1 MQGREYI
8 LTDFICNL
16 FIKKENRGKRSE
28 YGLAAGKA
36 GIALN
41 IFLFVIKIITGII
54 TGSIGVVAD
63 ALNNLS
69 DAGSSVI
76 TLVGFKLAE
85 KPADSEHPFG
95 HGRIEYISGIFV
107 SVLILVMGL
116 SLAKSSVI
124 KIMSPENLNVNI
136 SSVVILAAAI
146 CIKTWMYFFN
156 RKIGKKINS
165 GTLIATAKDSLSDA
179 AATTAVL
186 AGLAVYFAFD
196 VNIDGIAGLIVSCF
210 IIYTGF
216 GALKDSIQPLLGI
229 PADRKMAER
238 IEQIVMS
245 FNVSKGMHD
254 LVIHNYGPSRFM
266 ISLHVEVP
274 CNGDII
280 KMHDEID
287 LIERRLEEE
296 FNCIATI
303 HMDPIETENE
313 TINAARTVVKEAVA
327 AVSPEVSMH
336 DFRMVSGDTH
346 TNLIFD
352 VVLPKKCKLCEKEL
366 KEKISSEI
374 KRRNGEYRAIIHV
387 DRSYI

>member
-1 MQGREYI
+1 MTE
-8 LTDFICNL
+8 FICRL
-16 FIKKENRGKRSE
+16 FIKKENQDNRSE

-36 GIALN
+36 GIVFN
-41 IFLFVIKIITGII
+41 IFLFIIKMITGVI
-54 TGSIGVVAD
+54 TSSIGVIAD

-76 TLVGFKLAE
+76 TLVGFKLAD
-85 KPADSEHPFG
+85 KPADGEHPFG

-116 SLAKSSVI
+116 SLAKSSVV
-124 KIMSPENLNVNI
+124 KIISPEEINVSI
-136 SSVVILAAAI
+136 SSVAILAAAV

-156 RKIGKKINS
+156 RKIGRKINS

-186 AGLAVYFAFD
+186 ASLAVYFVFNT
-196 VNIDGIAGLIVSCF
+196 NIDGIAGFIVSCF
-210 IIYTGF
+210 IIFTGY
-216 GALKDSIQPLLGI
+216 GALKDSIQPLLGM
-229 PADRKMAER
+229 PADKKMAEN
-238 IEQIVMS
+238 IERIVMS
-245 FNVSKGMHD
+245 FNVSKGIHD
-254 LVIHNYGPSRFM
+254 LVIHNYGPSKFM

-274 CNGDII
+274 CDGDII

-303 HMDPIETENE
+303 HMDPIETANE
-313 TINAARTVVKEAVA
+313 TINAAKAIVKKAVET
-327 AVSPEVSMH
+327 VSPELSMH

-352 VVLPKKCKLCEKEL
+352 VVLPSKCGMSEKEIT
-366 KEKISSEI
+366 ERISAEI
-374 KRRNGEYRAIIHV
+374 KKTNGEYRSIIHV
-387 DRSYI
+387 DRSFV

>member
-8 LTDFICNL
+8 LTEFICKL
-16 FIKKENRGKRSE
+16 FIKKENREKRSE

-36 GIALN
+36 GIVLN
-41 IFLFVIKIITGII
+41 IFLFVIKIVTGIL
-54 TGSIGVVAD
+54 TGSIGVIAD

-76 TLVGFKLAE
+76 TLAGFKLAD

-124 KIMSPENLNVNI
+124 KIMSPEEINVSI

-156 RKIGKKINS
+156 KKIGREINS
-165 GTLIATAKDSLSDA
+165 ETLIATAKDSLSDA
-179 AATTAVL
+179 VATTAVL
-186 AGLAVYFAFD
+186 AGLAVYFIFEI
-196 VNIDGIAGLIVSCF
+196 NIDGIAGLIVSGF
-210 IIYTGF
+210 IILTGY
-216 GALKDSIQPLLGI
+216 GALKDSIQPLLGM
-229 PADRKMAER
+229 PADKKMVER

-245 FNVSKGMHD
+245 FSVSKGIHD

-274 CNGDII
+274 CDGNII

-287 LIERRLEEE
+287 LIERSLEEE

-313 TINAARTVVKEAVA
+313 TINAAKSVVKKAIEAVN
-327 AVSPEVSMH
+327 PEISMH

-352 VVLPKKCKLCEKEL
+352 VVLPDKCKLCEKEL

-374 KRRNGEYRAIIHV
+374 KKINGEYRAVIHV
-387 DRSYI
+387 DRGYI

>member
-1 MQGREYI
+1 MTE
-8 LTDFICNL
+8 FICRI
-16 FIKKENRGKRSE
+16 FIKKENRGNRSE

-36 GIALN
+36 GIAFN
-41 IFLFVIKIITGII
+41 ILLFAMKIVTGFITN
-54 TGSIGVVAD
+54 SIGVIAD

-76 TLVGFKLAE
+76 TLVGFKLAD
-85 KPADSEHPFG
+85 KPADGEHPFG

-116 SLAKSSVI
+116 SLAKSSLAKV
-124 KIMSPENLNVNI
+124 MTPEEINVNTG
-136 SSVVILAAAI
+136 SVAILSAAV

-179 AATTAVL
+179 AATLAVL
-186 AGLAVYFAFD
+186 LGLAVYRLYKI
-196 VNIDGIAGLIVSCF
+196 NIDGFAGLVVSCF
-210 IIYTGF
+210 IVFTGY
-216 GALKDSIQPLLGI
+216 GALKDSVQPLLGM
-229 PADRKMAER
+229 PADKKMVEK
-238 IEQIVMS
+238 IENIVMGYD
-245 FNVSKGMHD
+245 VSRGIHD
-254 LVIHNYGPSRFM
+254 LIIHNYGPSRFM

-274 CNGDII
+274 CDGDII

-313 TINAARTVVKEAVA
+313 TINEAKAVVKKAVET
-327 AVSPEVSMH
+327 VNPDISMH

-352 VVLPKKCKLCEKEL
+352 VVLPGKCGMSEKEV
-366 KEKISSEI
+366 KEKISAEI
-374 KRRNGEYRAIIHV
+374 KKIDGGYRCVIHV
-387 DRSYI
+387 DRSYT

>member
-1 MQGREYI
+1 M
-8 LTDFICNL
+8 DFICNL

-36 GIALN
+36 GIVLN

-76 TLVGFKLAE
+76 TLIGFKLAE

-124 KIMSPENLNVNI
+124 KIMSPENINVNI

-216 GALKDSIQPLLGI
+216 GALKDSIHPLLGI

-374 KRRNGEYRAIIHV
+374 KRRNGEYRAVIHV
-387 DRSYI
+387 DRSYV

>member
-1 MQGREYI
+1 M
-8 LTDFICNL
+8 DFICNL

-36 GIALN
+36 GIVLN

-124 KIMSPENLNVNI
+124 KIMSPENINVNI

-374 KRRNGEYRAIIHV
+374 KRRNGEYRAVIHV
-387 DRSYI
+387 DRSYV

>member
-1 MQGREYI
+1 MTE
-8 LTDFICNL
+8 FICKL
-16 FIKKENRGKRSE
+16 FIKKENRDNRSE
-28 YGLAAGKA
+28 YGFAAGKV
-36 GIALN
+36 GIMLN
-41 IFLFVIKIITGII
+41 ILLFAMKIITGII
-54 TGSIGVVAD
+54 TNSIGVIAD

-76 TLVGFKLAE
+76 TLAGFKFAD
-85 KPADSEHPFG
+85 KPADGEHPFG

-107 SVLILVMGL
+107 SVLILMMGL
-116 SLAKSSVI
+116 SLAKNSVT
-124 KIMSPENLNVNI
+124 KIISPERINVSI
-136 SSVVILAAAI
+136 SSVFILAAAV

-156 RKIGKKINS
+156 KKIGKKINS

-179 AATTAVL
+179 AATAAVL
-186 AGLAVYFAFD
+186 ASLAVYFLFEI
-196 VNIDGIAGLIVSCF
+196 NIDGIAGLIVSCF
-210 IIYTGF
+210 IIFTGY
-216 GALKDSIQPLLGI
+216 GALKDSVEPLLGT
-229 PADRKMAER
+229 PADKKMAER

-245 FNVSKGMHD
+245 FNVSKGIHD

-274 CNGDII
+274 CNGNII

-313 TINAARTVVKEAVA
+313 TINAAKSVVKQAIGNINQNISV
-327 AVSPEVSMH
+327 H

-352 VVLPKKCKLCEKEL
+352 IVLPNNFKTEEKEI
-366 KEKISSEI
+366 KDKISSEI
-374 KRRNGEYRAIIHV
+374 KKINGEYRCIIHV
-387 DRSYI
+387 DRNFV

>member
-1 MQGREYI
+1 MTE
-8 LTDFICNL
+8 FICRL
-16 FIKKENRGKRSE
+16 FIKKENRDNRSE

-36 GIALN
+36 GITFN
-41 IFLFVIKIITGII
+41 VFLFIIKIITGII
-54 TGSIGVVAD
+54 TNSIGVIAD

-76 TLVGFKLAE
+76 TLVGFKLAD

-107 SVLILVMGL
+107 AILILVMGL
-116 SLAKSSVI
+116 SLAKSSI
-124 KIMSPENLNVNI
+124 AKIIYPEEINVNI
-136 SSVVILAAAI
+136 SSVVILAAAV

-156 RKIGKKINS
+156 KKIGKKINS
-165 GTLIATAKDSLSDA
+165 GTIIATAKDCLSDA

-186 AGLAVYFAFD
+186 IGLAVYFSFGT
-196 VNIDGIAGLIVSCF
+196 NIDGIAGLLVSCF
-210 IIYTGF
+210 IVFTGYD
-216 GALKDSIQPLLGI
+216 ALKDSIQPLLGM
-229 PADRKMAER
+229 PADKKMAEN
-238 IEQIVMS
+238 IEKIVMS
-245 FNVSKGMHD
+245 FSVSKGIHD
-254 LVIHNYGPSRFM
+254 LIIHNYGPSRFM

-313 TINAARTVVKEAVA
+313 TINAAKAVVKRAVENVNA
-327 AVSPEVSMH
+327 DLSIH

-352 VVLPKKCKLCEKEL
+352 IVLPDDCGMNEKDV
-366 KEKISSEI
+366 KEKVSAEI
-374 KRRNGEYRAIIHV
+374 KKINAEYRSIIHV
-387 DRSYI
+387 DRSFI

>member
-1 MQGREYI
+1 M
-8 LTDFICNL
+8 
-16 FIKKENRGKRSE
+16 
-28 YGLAAGKA
+28 
-36 GIALN
+36 
-41 IFLFVIKIITGII
+41 
-54 TGSIGVVAD
+54 
-63 ALNNLS
+63 NNLS

-124 KIMSPENLNVNI
+124 KIMSPENINVNI

-303 HMDPIETENE
+303 HMDPIETENA